1 MPVRTDLTPSRA
13 RPKLWLAGAALSLGV
28 GCGPLGGCHAPQ
40 GTPAAQGP
48 ESVSPEPTSEPPRT
62 VVVVAPPGPTPMLTD
77 EARAA
82 RLHAQRV
89 ALGERAALLE
99 DAAGQPFPSL
109 APLAGTDPL
118 VQPAGPGL
126 GAPMVA
132 ASSLDA
138 LPGSQSAAA
147 AVNGNL
153 LGNFILLDGAG
164 ATGLTQFHEALRRL
178 KRGEDEDGKVRVAVY
193 GASHTAADIYPSYL
207 RAYLQQRF
215 GDGGTGF
222 VPL

>member
-48 ESVSPEPTSEPPRT
+48 ESVSPEPTSEPPRK

-82 RLHAQRV
+82 RLHAQRIT
-89 ALGERAALLE
+89 LGERAALLE

-109 APLAGTDPL
+109 ERLHDASALGGLAGPDPAM
-118 VQPAGPGL
+118 QPAPSVAGPGL
-126 GAPMVA
+126 ASRPFGPGLGEPVVA
-132 ASSLDA
+132 AGNLDA
-138 LPGSQSAAA
+138 LPGSQSAVA
-147 AVNGNL
+147 AVNGNM
-153 LGNFILLDGAG
+153 LGNFILLGGSG
-164 ATGLTQFHEALRRL
+164 ATGLTRFHEALRQ
-178 KRGEDEDGKVRVAVY
+178 
-193 GASHTAADIYPSYL
+193 L
-207 RAYLQQRF
+207 RR
-215 GDGGTGF
+215 
-222 VPL
+222 